1 MTVLI
6 ITIDIKCADTQVHID
21 TKDIE
26 ARLPIEEPSRKVLE
40 FIFAET
46 MNKFTFPPIT
56 TDNFTIPGMFAEI
69 VSITEGR

>member
-1 MTVLI
+1 MIVLI
-6 ITIDIKCADTQVHID
+6 ITIDIKCADTQLHID

-26 ARLPIEEPSRKVLE
+26 AHLHIEEPSREALE
-40 FIFAET
+40 FVFAET

-69 VSITEGR
+69 VSVTEGR